1 MSYPIT
7 KVSHS
12 LCNPHGYWPQNGYFK
27 RSEMC
32 FIGNLKMNNYPM
44 QIMVDNDTAMMVQ
57 SFVDSGVSID
67 FDKLLKLM
75 AENSEA
81 IEDFIQGIETGEPR
95 FMFPVSD
102 SSMKRLIIEE
112 TNRYSVSP
120 EQYLKAAIVILHA
133 DNILVTDSKVV
144 H

>member
-1 MSYPIT
+1 
-7 KVSHS
+7 
-12 LCNPHGYWPQNGYFK
+12 
-27 RSEMC
+27 
-32 FIGNLKMNNYPM
+32 MNNYEL
-44 QIMVDNDTAMMVQ
+44 QIFVDSDTTMMVQ

-81 IEDFIQGIETGEPR
+81 IEDFIQGVETGEPR
-95 FMFPVSD
+95 FMFPVTD
-102 SSMKRLIIEE
+102 SNMKRLIIEE

-120 EQYLKAAIVILHA
+120 EKYLKAAIAILYA
-133 DNILVTDSKVV
+133 DNVLVADSKVV

>member
-12 LCNPHGYWPQNGYFK
+12 LCNPHGYWPQNGYFGRFK
-27 RSEMC
+27 MC
-32 FIGNLKMNNYPM
+32 FYRILKMNNFPL
-44 QIMVDNDTAMMVQ
+44 QIFIDTDTALMVQ
-57 SFVDSGVSID
+57 SFTDAGISID
-67 FDKLLKLM
+67 FDRLLKLM

-81 IEDFIQGIETGEPR
+81 IEDFIQEIETGEPR
-95 FMFPVSD
+95 FMFPVTD
-102 SSMKRLIIEE
+102 SNMKRLIIEE
-112 TNRYSVSP
+112 TNRYSISP
-120 EQYLKAAIVILHA
+120 ERYLKAAIAILCA

>member
-1 MSYPIT
+1 
-7 KVSHS
+7 
-12 LCNPHGYWPQNGYFK
+12 
-27 RSEMC
+27 
-32 FIGNLKMNNYPM
+32 MNNFPL
-44 QIMVDNDTAMMVQ
+44 QIFVDSDTAMMVQ

-81 IEDFIQGIETGEPR
+81 IEDFIQGVETGEPR
-95 FMFPVSD
+95 FMFPVTD
-102 SSMKRLIIEE
+102 SNMKRLIIEE

-120 EQYLKAAIVILHA
+120 EKYLKAAIAILYT
-133 DNILVTDSKVV
+133 DNILVTDSMRI

>member
-1 MSYPIT
+1 MRELNFP
-7 KVSHS
+7 
-12 LCNPHGYWPQNGYFK
+12 L
-27 RSEMC
+27 
-32 FIGNLKMNNYPM
+32 
-44 QIMVDNDTAMMVQ
+44 QIFVDNDTAMMVQ
-57 SFVDSGVSID
+57 SFIDAGISID
-67 FDKLLKLM
+67 FDRLLKLM

-102 SSMKRLIIEE
+102 SSMKRLVIEE
-112 TNRYSVSP
+112 TNKYNISP
-120 EQYLKAAIVILHA
+120 EKYLKAAIAILYS

>member
-1 MSYPIT
+1 MRELNFP
-7 KVSHS
+7 
-12 LCNPHGYWPQNGYFK
+12 L
-27 RSEMC
+27 
-32 FIGNLKMNNYPM
+32 
-44 QIMVDNDTAMMVQ
+44 QIFVDNDTAMMVQ

-81 IEDFIQGIETGEPR
+81 IEDFIQGVETGEPR
-95 FMFPVSD
+95 FMFPVTD
-102 SSMKRLIIEE
+102 SNMKRLIIEE
-112 TNRYSVSP
+112 TNKYSVSP
-120 EQYLKAAIVILHA
+120 ERYLKAAIAILYA